1 MQSTELLKQLSKLLP
16 CLRGNVMSRGQQ
28 KLRYFGDIPLYNR
41 LQVTYYRLQVVHRV
55 QHHTN
60 IVHSEQSKSAAC
72 LVWVHVCLLQRSLLG
87 TAKILRSALATA

>member
-1 MQSTELLKQLSKLLP
+1 MQSAELLKQLSKLLP

-28 KLRYFGDIPLYNR
+28 KLRYFGDIPLYN
-41 LQVTYYRLQVVHRV
+41 RLQVVHRV